1 MASLQSLGGVGP
13 SLAKVL
19 ERLDCHNV
27 LSILWHLP
35 YAVQRRHYIQ
45 NLGQAVPG
53 ELITFQA
60 EVLQHFPSSERFKS
74 GSKRPYRI
82 AVGDSTRF
90 LDLIF
95 FNGRSQYLEQNLPV
109 GSQRLISGRFENF
122 QGKLQITHP
131 DHVGS
136 PESLKEWQ
144 GVEPVY
150 ALTQSL
156 TQKQMRKIV
165 NSALQRVQAL
175 PEWISPHLLQ
185 KYQWQ
190 PWHES
195 LNRCHKPLEE
205 TDAFPSSIQRRR
217 LAFDELLANQLAIII
232 VRQAHGAQNGQE
244 IRGTGEMQNKV
255 RALLPFQLTGDQ
267 EQSLEEIKS
276 DMESPHRM
284 IRLLQGDVGAGKT
297 IVAFLSLLKAVEAGF
312 QGALLAPTEIL
323 VKQHFQTLLPW
334 AETAGI
340 SLEILLGKDTAKV
353 KKDKYE
359 RLSTGQIQIIV
370 GTHALVQEG
379 VVFQNLG
386 LIVVDEQHRFG
397 VEQRLTLAE
406 KGQRVD
412 VLSMT
417 ATPIPRTLMLAV
429 YGDLSTSYLRQK
441 PSGRQE
447 IQTKAIAL
455 DRLEDVIDGI
465 QRVLQE
471 GEKIYWI
478 CPLVEESENLD
489 LAAAEKRFE
498 LLNLRF
504 PGITGLVHGRI
515 KGPERD
521 VVMTQFREGDL
532 KILVATTVV
541 EVGVHVED
549 ATIMVIEHAE
559 RFGLSQLHQLRG
571 RIGRGK
577 RASTCILLYQN
588 SSLSDNAKARLKI
601 MKSTNDGFKIAEE
614 DLRLRGGGDALGLKQ
629 SGMPVFH
636 LADLGC
642 HHDLLALAQQE
653 SLDLLKRDPQL
664 MSAQGQAAR
673 LLLALFGR
681 ESATRFLKAG

>member
-1 MASLQSLGGVGP
+1 MASSESLPGVGP

-35 YAVQRRHYIQ
+35 YALQRRHYIK
-45 NLGQAVPG
+45 NLSQAIPG

-60 EVLQHFPSSERFKS
+60 EVLQHFPSAEQFKS
-74 GSKRPYRI
+74 GARRPYRI
-82 AVGDSTRF
+82 AVGDATRF

-95 FNGRSQYLEQNLPV
+95 FNARPQYLEQNLPV

-131 DHVGS
+131 DHIGAL
-136 PESLKEWQ
+136 ESLKDWQ
-144 GVEPVY
+144 GIEPVY
-150 ALTQSL
+150 ALTQGLS
-156 TQKQMRKIV
+156 QKQMRKIV
-165 NSALQRVQAL
+165 TTALHRVQPL
-175 PEWISPHLLQ
+175 PEWISSNILQ

-190 PWHES
+190 PWHDS
-195 LNRCHKPLEE
+195 LNRCHKPTQEID
-205 TDAFPSSIQRRR
+205 TFPSSIHRRR

-232 VRQAHGAQNGQE
+232 VRQAHSAQNGQV
-244 IRGTGEMQNKV
+244 IRGSGLLQHKV
-255 RALLPFQLTGDQ
+255 RSILPFQLTKDQ

-276 DMESPHRM
+276 DMESGQRM

-323 VKQHFQTLLPW
+323 VKQHFQTLSPW
-334 AETAGI
+334 ADVAGI
-340 SLEILLGKDTAKV
+340 SLEILLGKDTPKV
-353 KKDKYE
+353 KKEKYE
-359 RLSTGQIQIIV
+359 RLSTGQIQIVV

-379 VVFQNLG
+379 VIFQNLG

-397 VEQRLTLAE
+397 VEQRLKLAE
-406 KGQRVD
+406 KGQHVD
-412 VLSMT
+412 VLAMT

-429 YGDLSTSYLRQK
+429 YGDLSTSYLREK
-441 PSGRQE
+441 PSGREE
-447 IQTKAIAL
+447 IQTKAMSL
-455 DRLEDVIDGI
+455 DRLDDVLDGI
-465 QRVLQE
+465 QRVLRE
-471 GEKIYWI
+471 GDKIYWI
-478 CPLVEESENLD
+478 CPLIEESEKLD

-504 PGITGLVHGRI
+504 PGLTGLVHGRI

-521 VVMTQFREGDL
+521 AIMTQFREGHL

-571 RIGRGK
+571 RIGRGHQ
-577 RASTCILLYQN
+577 ASTCILLYQN
-588 SSLSDNAKARLKI
+588 SLSDTAKARLKI

-629 SGMPVFH
+629 SGMPAFR
-636 LADLGC
+636 LADLGY
-642 HHDLLALAQQE
+642 HQDLLALAQQE

-664 MSAQGQAAR
+664 MSLQGQAAR